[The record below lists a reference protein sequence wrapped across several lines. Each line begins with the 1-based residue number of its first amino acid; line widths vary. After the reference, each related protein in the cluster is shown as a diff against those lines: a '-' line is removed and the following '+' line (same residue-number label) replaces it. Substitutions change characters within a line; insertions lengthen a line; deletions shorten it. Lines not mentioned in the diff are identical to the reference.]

1 MAEITVHSPSHAQ
14 QRVRT
19 LKLRRTWTGLAGH
32 LVIWALALFF
42 ITPVV
47 WMFFTALKADQD
59 VFRFPPTLWPYD
71 NLQVMVNGQA
81 LPVYDVTIDDGQTQR
96 LALLDVAEGHGDFV
110 DPARP
115 TTEPVN
121 LRMKFAEPVLTID
134 FQWHNFLDAMN
145 RGVRPGLNVNFWT
158 YSINSLILAVSVIVG
173 TLLSCTPVAY
183 GFSRIRWPG
192 RDLVFILVLST
203 MMLPFQVTMIP
214 IFLFFTETLK
224 WGDTLLPIIVPSFF
238 ANAFDIFLLRQ
249 FFRTIP
255 EELLDAARV
264 DGASEFFIFLKI
276 VLPLSK
282 PVLATIT
289 IFTFLWAWNLFLE
302 PLLYLNNPEHFTL
315 ALGLQDYQSQHKV
328 IWNQMMAASVVFT
341 LPVIVAFFFAQRTF
355 IEGIKLTGTK
365 G

>member
-1 MAEITVHSPSHAQ
+1 V
-14 QRVRT
+14 
-19 LKLRRTWTGLAGH
+19 GH
-32 LVIWALALFF
+32 LIIWALALFF

-47 WMFFTALKADQD
+47 WMFFTALKADDD
-59 VFRFPPTLWPYD
+59 VFRFPPTLLPYD
-71 NLQVMVNGQA
+71 KLQVMVNGES
-81 LPVYDVTIDDGQTQR
+81 LPVYDVTINGQTRR
-96 LALLDVAEGHGDFV
+96 LAVLKIAEGHGDFV
-110 DPARP
+110 DPANP
-115 TTEPVN
+115 TAEPIK
-121 LRMKFAEPVLTID
+121 LRMKFAEPVLGID

-158 YSINSLILAVSVIVG
+158 YFKNSLVLASLVIIG
-173 TLLSCTPVAY
+173 TLLSCAPVAY

-192 RDLVFILVLST
+192 RDLLFILVLST

-214 IFLFFTETLK
+214 LFLFFTETLK
-224 WGDTLLPIIVPSFF
+224 WGDTLLPIVVPAFF

-264 DGASEFFIFLKI
+264 DGASEFYIFLKI
-276 VLPLSK
+276 VLPLSM

-289 IFTFLWAWNLFLE
+289 VFTFLWAWNLFLE
-302 PLLYLNNPEHFTL
+302 PLLYLNNPENFTL

-328 IWNQMMAASVVFT
+328 IWNQMMAASVIFA
-341 LPVIVAFFFAQRTF
+341 LPVVIVFFFAQRTF
-355 IEGIKLTGTK
+355 IEGIKLTGSK